1 MGAFPYVAAQVW
13 FLRSRVGAVI
23 RVLPSHQC
31 GPGSIP
37 GPGVIMRVEFVV
49 GSLLS
54 RYSGFPISLKTNI
67 SKFQLDPGM
76 HGHF

>member
-1 MGAFPYVAAQVW
+1 MGAFPYVVVQVW
-13 FLRSRVGAVI
+13 FLGSRVGAVV
-23 RVLPSHQC
+23 RVLPSNQC
-31 GPGSIP
+31 GLGSIP
-37 GPGVIMRVEFVV
+37 GPGVIMRFEFVV

-54 RYSGFPISLKTNI
+54 GYSGFPLWLKANI